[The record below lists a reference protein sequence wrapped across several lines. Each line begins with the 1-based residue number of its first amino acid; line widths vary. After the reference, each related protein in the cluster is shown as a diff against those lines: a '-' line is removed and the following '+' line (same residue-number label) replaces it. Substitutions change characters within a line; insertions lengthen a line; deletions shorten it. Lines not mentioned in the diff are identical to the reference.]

1 MNIWKETSW
10 DSYYK
15 SISPFVVKIITEKGT
30 GTGLI
35 AWEDDSHIHI
45 FTALHVVD
53 NRFLY
58 TICFYDERL
67 FTCPGQDAIIRA
79 VKPSIDLA
87 ILSIPKKVIPFND
100 ISVGDL
106 PFPVL
111 AVDDQIDIGTT
122 VGWIGY
128 PGIFTKLTAKPGFFS
143 GSISGIGEDNSYLID
158 GTAISGVSGGP
169 VISIT
174 RGPDNTIGP
183 VIIGIITAYLYNI
196 ASMPNQD
203 QIALPGVA
211 VALNFKPFIQSAI

>member
-1 MNIWKETSW
+1 MLWQETSW

-15 SISPFVVKIITEKGT
+15 LISPFVIKIVTNKGT

-35 AWEDDSHIHI
+35 AWGDDTHIHI
-45 FTALHVVD
+45 VTALHVVH
-53 NRFLY
+53 NCFFY
-58 TICFYDERL
+58 GICFYDERY
-67 FTCPGQDAIIRA
+67 FTCPAKDVLIRA

-87 ILSIPKKVIPFND
+87 ILSIPQKVIPFND
-100 ISVGDL
+100 VSVGDL
-106 PFPVL
+106 PFPVP
-111 AVDDQIDIGTT
+111 AIDDRIDIGTT

-128 PGIFTKLTAKPGFFS
+128 PGIFASLTAKPGFFS

-183 VIIGIITAYLYNI
+183 VIIGIITAYLYNVV
-196 ASMPNQD
+196 STPNQD
-203 QIALPGVA
+203 QITLPGVA
-211 VALNFKPFIQSAI
+211 VALNFKPFIQSTT